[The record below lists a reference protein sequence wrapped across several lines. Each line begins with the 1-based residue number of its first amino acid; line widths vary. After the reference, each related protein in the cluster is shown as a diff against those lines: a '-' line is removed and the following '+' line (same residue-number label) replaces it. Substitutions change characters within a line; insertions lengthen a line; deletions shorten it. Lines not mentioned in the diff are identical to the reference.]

1 MTLITVA
8 WIAFGLGTTL
18 GFFLARSVENE
29 EESLE
34 HAQHDAGHAEGAAF
48 VSRPAA
54 RVIM

>member
-34 HAQHDAGHAEGAAF
+34 HAKHDTGA
-48 VSRPAA
+48 SRSL
-54 RVIM
+54 

>member
-29 EESLE
+29 EESLD
-34 HAQHDAGHAEGAAF
+34 HSRHDVASPRVE
-48 VSRPAA
+48 VA
-54 RVIM
+54 RT